1 MTTHC
6 RNSIKANIVL
16 VKDNIASA
24 EEAKK
29 EELVHFTL

>member
-1 MTTHC
+1 MKTQRRIT
-6 RNSIKANIVL
+6 IKANIVL

-29 EELVHFTL
+29 E